1 MKDCDLMVMALFQ
14 KQGTCPSNKA
24 TTMCGG
30 SADSVQLPT
39 GLCNRVGENAENKA
53 RLSPTSKCRLTHNHH
68 PFSVLPDKYASIHS
82 KYASV
87 GTPHLQ

>member
-53 RLSPTSKCRLTHNHH
+53 RLSPTSKCRLTVDERLHKLL
-68 PFSVLPDKYASIHS
+68 SLY
-82 KYASV
+82 
-87 GTPHLQ
+87 L